1 MSVAERLQRAWWRPA
16 PSGASVLLAPAV
28 ALYRLLFAAKRDL
41 YRFGLRPV
49 ARAPMPVVVVGN
61 LIVGGAGKTPTVI
74 ALVRALR
81 QAGWT
86 PGVVSRGY
94 GRQGAG
100 VQVVDTSCTAAE
112 VGDEPL
118 LIHLRTG
125 APVAVGRDRVAAAE
139 ALCRVHPTVN
149 LLVSDDGLQHW
160 RLARD
165 LQVLVFDERGVGNGR
180 LLPAGPLRETL
191 PDQLPPH
198 TLVVYNAPSA
208 STPLPGCVLDR
219 RLSGAV
225 SLAEWWRGGSPSLR
239 VLHALRGRPV
249 IAAAGMA
256 HPERFFRMLEAEG
269 LQIERMPLPDHHD
282 FRRLPWPASAA
293 DVVVTEKDAIKLHPD
308 AQGGV
313 RVWVAALDLRL
324 PAAFVAEAQRILRAA
339 PVPQRHDD

>member
-1 MSVAERLQRAWWRPA
+1 MSLAERLQRIWWRPKA
-16 PSGASVLLAPAV
+16 GAVAAMLAPLA
-28 ALYRLLFAAKRDL
+28 ALYRLLSAAHRDL
-41 YRFGLRPV
+41 YRFGWRPV

-94 GRQGAG
+94 GRSDGR
-100 VQVVDTSCTAAE
+100 VRVVNASCTAAE
-112 VGDEPL
+112 AGDEPL

-125 APVAVGRDRVAAAE
+125 APVAVGRQRVAAAE
-139 ALCRVHPTVN
+139 ALCREHPTVN
-149 LLVSDDGLQHW
+149 LLISDDGLQHW

-180 LLPAGPLRETL
+180 LLPAGPLRELL
-191 PDQLPPH
+191 PPQLPPH

-219 RLSGAV
+219 RLQGAV
-225 SLAEWWRGGSPSLR
+225 SLSEWWRGGTPTLR
-239 VLHALRGRPV
+239 VLHALRDRPV
-249 IAAAGMA
+249 VAAAGMA
-256 HPERFFRMLEAEG
+256 HPERFFGMLEAEG
-269 LQIERMPLPDHHD
+269 LQIERLPLPDHHD
-282 FRRLPWPASAA
+282 FRRLPWAPSTP

-313 RVWVAALDLRL
+313 RVWVVALDLRL
-324 PAAFVAEAQRILRAA
+324 PAAFVAEAQRILREA
-339 PVPQRHDD
+339 PVPQRHDA